1 MKLYNILDMFIS
13 STGKIML
20 CLLVGFFVL
29 CSISL
34 FFLPIS
40 DYLFPKLNG
49 SYNLGNGI
57 YMIEWDDGRIIVNGE
72 QIIGN
77 TCYGGSPLIPSIR
90 TAIDSADYTYN
101 YERVVK
107 VKSDREWI
115 IAKTHNHQN
124 GQEIFYII
132 DKGFDINKTTAED
145 IVNNYIHVYSDSISF
160 AKACN
165 EKKIGIF
172 W

>member
-1 MKLYNILDMFIS
+1 MKLNNILDMFIS

-20 CLLVGFFVL
+20 YLLVGFFVL
-29 CSISL
+29 CS
-34 FFLPIS
+34 FFFIFITIS
-40 DYLFPKLNG
+40 DYIFPKFNG

-57 YMIEWDDGRIIVNGE
+57 YMIEWDGGRIIVNGE

-90 TAIDSADYTYN
+90 TVMDSADYTYN

-107 VKSDREWI
+107 VASDRKWI

-124 GQEIFYII
+124 GQDIFYII
-132 DKGFDINKTTAED
+132 DKGFVIDKTTAEE
-145 IVNNYIHVYSDSISF
+145 IVNNYIHAYSDSISF
-160 AKACN
+160 ARACN
-165 EKKIGIF
+165 ENKINVK